1 MSKKVSILCRLLA
14 RKRSR
19 HVWQTAFVILLLVA
33 ASSSAPAEVASP
45 TTPVQ
50 VLILPITMYAADD
63 QPFLRA
69 GLIEMLASRLRQNS
83 GVQVSIFGDSKVT
96 VSSASTAREL
106 AKNRNADFV
115 LFGSFT
121 QFGDGVS
128 FDLQCLA
135 TSATAMARAGDA
147 SRGVFAKA
155 SSFKDFIRDLD
166 DLAARVSVFVLPPG
180 ASVAS
185 NSSVGGSAAAGD
197 LRELERR
204 VEKIEREL
212 HALQKDVQTRA
223 APASAQ
229 SAN

>member
-1 MSKKVSILCRLLA
+1 MSKKIAILCRKLVRLCALQSVLA
-14 RKRSR
+14 VVSL
-19 HVWQTAFVILLLVA
+19 VVATLPAVAETAMQT
-33 ASSSAPAEVASP
+33 P
-45 TTPVQ
+45 PVQ

-69 GLIEMLASRLRQNS
+69 GLIEMLASRLRQNP
-83 GVQVSIFGDSKVT
+83 GVQVSVFGDSKVA
-96 VSSASTAREL
+96 VSSANTAREL
-106 AKNRNADFV
+106 AKNRGADFV

-135 TSATAMARAGDA
+135 TSATEIARAGDA

-166 DLAARVSVFVLPPG
+166 DLASRVSVFVLPPG
-180 ASVAS
+180 AALATR
-185 NSSVGGSAAAGD
+185 SSVGGGTDAGE
-197 LRELERR
+197 LREIERR

-212 HALQKDVQTRA
+212 SALQKDVQTRVTP
-223 APASAQ
+223 APAQ